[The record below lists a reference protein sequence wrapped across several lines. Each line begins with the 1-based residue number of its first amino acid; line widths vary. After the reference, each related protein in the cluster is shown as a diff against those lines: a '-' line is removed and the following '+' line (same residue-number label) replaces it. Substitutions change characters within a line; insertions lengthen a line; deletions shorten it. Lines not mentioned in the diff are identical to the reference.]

1 MRIGDEDDTAKLA
14 VDYEAIQAFTMT
26 IPAGETEQRTTVLLA
41 PVEDDLIEGNETLT
55 VTGEASRLDPASDQG
70 VIPVGIQVLSTPV
83 GNYEGKINFRDAD
96 LAEVRSE
103 GTGRMLFLLARAIG
117 SETLAALEERFSG
130 VGLGRQARLGAVPS
144 LGPGLSADGAVRSPG
159 RECLVAS
166 GQACRAARARA

>member
-70 VIPVGIQVLSTPV
+70 VI
-83 GNYEGKINFRDAD
+83 RDAD

-117 SETLAALEERFSG
+117 SESLAALEERFSG